1 MAVAGHK
8 TVIKRIG
15 LATLFTDEVMDAFST
30 VNNRYKINDA
40 TKDVFD
46 RTTGVTFK
54 SSATGTTIS
63 STDIL
68 DINFLF
74 GRVTFKTTHA
84 ASVVG
89 SGTFLPVSNIAGAHS
104 YTLTQSNGLLDD
116 TDFSST
122 GNRTRTP
129 GLQDITLSVSRWDTL
144 STVANAQYFDDHI
157 MNTTGS
163 EGTTRALI
171 ELIPGGTTAKTARGW
186 FIVESHNRSGGVA
199 DLESG
204 DVELSL
210 DADNPVRA
218 GDKINFGW
226 SDQ

>member
-1 MAVAGHK
+1 MAVAGFK
-8 TVIKRIG
+8 TLMKRVG
-15 LATLFTDEVMDAFST
+15 LATAFTDELMNANST
-30 VNNRYKINDA
+30 VNNRYKINDG

-46 RTTGVTFK
+46 RTAVVTFK
-54 SSATGTTIS
+54 SSAAGTTIS

-68 DINFLF
+68 DVNFLF
-74 GRVTFKTTHA
+74 GRVTFKTTHGTLVA
-84 ASVVG
+84 G
-89 SGTFLPVSNIAGAHS
+89 TGTFLPVQNIAGAHS
-104 YTLTQSNGLLDD
+104 YTLTQANGLLDD
-116 TDFSST
+116 TDFGST

-129 GLQDITLSVSRWDTL
+129 GLQDITLSISRWDTL
-144 STVANAQYFDDHI
+144 STAPNAQYFDDHI
-157 MNTTGS
+157 LNTTGS
-163 EGTTRALI
+163 QGTTRAMI
-171 ELIPGGTTAKTARGW
+171 ELIPGGTTSKTARGW
-186 FIVESHNRSGGVA
+186 FIVESHSRSGGVA